1 MGNAGSSNRSDPH
14 RSPPH
19 QSYQYYEQARP
30 QTRNRDQYD
39 VSGSMNEAS
48 MGPRIVVHGSPYMD
62 RPSQYEVRQRTPK
75 RMPKHSTPKSS
86 HSGAAMCVREYGI
99 SLQRPQAISET
110 SLFSNQRPQQRP
122 PPTTIR
128 SQPQQ
133 QQQLVRSPIESCNCK
148 ACRDK
153 DEKLAAYAGS
163 SVTPNTTYVSSSA
176 ANTTYASPIAATN
189 TTNVSPIEYTSTP
202 TAPKRNA
209 CTTANSCTGCSRGGQ
224 GYMEPN
230 SAAHSTAFDRSL
242 NDTSRERNRR
252 ELNEA
257 SVEHSGRHCCK
268 YEDESYANTSTR
280 RRQSPASSE
289 IQTTKSR
296 GENHPI
302 TSTRI
307 HECPM
312 ANETQSSKYRDEAYP
327 LTSTR
332 IHNNAISR
340 ESEAYKYRDETYADT
355 STRMSPSVG
364 QTQASPPAQLQ
375 ICYDGGMTT
384 SGGATS
390 DEVSD
395 FHRECLDA
403 HNRYRAR
410 HQNCPP
416 LSLSNELSKYAQ
428 QWAQH
433 LAATG
438 RLEHRQVHTY
448 GENLYTS
455 SGMEVDGATVVKN
468 WYDEIRNYDFSKAT
482 YKPGTGH
489 FTQIVWR
496 DSRQL
501 GVGIATRA
509 DSTYV
514 VCNYNPPGNI
524 LGSFDG
530 MVPPLK

>member
-1 MGNAGSSNRSDPH
+1 MGNAGSNYHNDPY

-30 QTRNRDQYD
+30 QTRNRDQYT
-39 VSGSMNEAS
+39 VSRNVNEAS
-48 MGPRIVVHGSPYMD
+48 MGPRIVVHGTPYMD
-62 RPSQYEVRQRTPK
+62 RPSQYEVRQRIPK

-86 HSGAAMCVREYGI
+86 YSGAAMCVRDYGI
-99 SLQRPQAISET
+99 SSQRPQAISET
-110 SLFSNQRPQQRP
+110 SLFSNERPPQRP

-133 QQQLVRSPIESCNCK
+133 QQQPVRSPIESCNCK

-153 DEKLAAYAGS
+153 DEKLAAYVGS
-163 SVTPNTTYVSSSA
+163 SAA
-176 ANTTYASPIAATN
+176 ANTTYMPPSAGPSATAN
-189 TTNVSPIEYTSTP
+189 TSYVSPIEYTSTP
-202 TAPKRNA
+202 TAPKRNG
-209 CTTANSCTGCSRGGQ
+209 CTTDNSCTGCSRGAQ
-224 GYMEPN
+224 RYIEPY
-230 SAAHSTAFDRSL
+230 STAHSTAFDRSL

-252 ELNEA
+252 EQHEE
-257 SVEHSGRHCCK
+257 SVERSGRHCCK
-268 YEDESYANTSTR
+268 HEDESYANTSTR
-280 RRQSPASSE
+280 RRQTPAPSE
-289 IQTTKSR
+289 IQTTNSRSR
-296 GENHPI
+296 GENQPI

-312 ANETQSSKYRDEAYP
+312 ANETQTSKYRDDAYP

-332 IHNNAISR
+332 IHNNTISR
-340 ESEAYKYRDETYADT
+340 ESDAYKYRDETYADM
-355 STRMSPSVG
+355 STRMPPSID
-364 QTQASPPAQLQ
+364 QTQATPPAQLQ

-496 DSRQL
+496 DCRQL
-501 GVGIATRA
+501 GVGIAKRG